1 MGGPGNSPASIF
13 LQKDAPMPD
22 LSFDLPAPADSPQ
35 GGPADS
41 YSPSFARTAPAPR
54 TVVKRDKFIGFAR
67 DEENANLLHETLA
80 GYLPNSNQV
89 HVVDFRNAL
98 TILAAM
104 TTPEIVLIDLSG
116 EDQPLNSIMELAEVV
131 EPGTVMLTIG
141 ENQSLNFYRTVT
153 KGLGIKDYLPK
164 PLTRA
169 AIEQHFLPIIA
180 NMAGEKASL
189 RGGRTLAVA
198 GTRGGVGTSTV
209 AANLAWYLSHELH
222 RHTLLLDGELST
234 GTMSLNLDIPATN
247 GLATALEMPD
257 RVDQLLIER
266 SMYEA
271 GDRLHV
277 LAGLE
282 ALDKTVDFA
291 TESAANF
298 LQTLRGRYNY
308 VVADTGARLEPLARE
323 LLFNAQQRIIV
334 MDPSM
339 ISIRNLGRLMTLPGG
354 SSQSTRVFLVLNR
367 AGAPGGLAQSY
378 MEQTMGLRFDAVIP
392 DLPRIVPRATQLG
405 SQAAALRGPFRAGIA
420 TLANALGAANQGQ
433 SAVSC

>member
-1 MGGPGNSPASIF
+1 
-13 LQKDAPMPD
+13 MPD
-22 LSFDLPAPADSPQ
+22 NSFDLPVTADAPGTPAADT
-35 GGPADS
+35 
-41 YSPSFARTAPAPR
+41 YSPSLARPAAPARTG
-54 TVVKRDKFIGFAR
+54 VKRDKFIGFAR
-67 DEENANLLHETLA
+67 DEASANVLHESLA

-116 EDQPLNSIMELAEVV
+116 EDQPLNAIMELAEVV

-141 ENQSLNFYRTVT
+141 ENQNLNFYRTVT

-164 PLTRA
+164 PLTQA
-169 AIEQHFLPIIA
+169 AIEQHFLPVIA
-180 NMAGEKASL
+180 NLADETAAL
-189 RGGRTLAVA
+189 RGGRTLALA
-198 GTRGGVGTSTV
+198 GTRGGVGTSTI

-247 GLATALEMPD
+247 GLATALEMPE

-282 ALDKTVDFA
+282 GLDKPISFA
-291 TESAANF
+291 PESAANF
-298 LQTLRGRYNY
+298 LQTLRSRYNY
-308 VVADTGARLEPLARE
+308 VVTDTGARLEPLARE

-354 SSQSTRVFLVLNR
+354 SSQSTRVLLVLNR

-405 SQAAALRGPFRAGIA
+405 NQAAALRGPFRNGIA
-420 TLANALGAANQGQ
+420 ALANALGAVHQG
-433 SAVSC
+433 